1 MLNKTEA
8 SQPNKSQLLL
18 NLVRLWITAENL
30 WRNQVS
36 VSIWKIQRPRN
47 QMTVDLQS
55 FKLKQIKKNWFW
67 NLYIVQFCFSLQK
80 RLRQYPLQAVSRYC
94 WNKLSLMWPV
104 GARYII
110 LYHTFINISGHTNI
124 ISCSPDPVHL
134 YINRSKQTI
143 LSLISCIQ
151 YVQHWFL
158 LCSRSIFH
166 ILIYKSETSI
176 KNITIRT
183 SLAYNKKYF

>member
-1 MLNKTEA
+1 MRY
-8 SQPNKSQLLL
+8 Q
-18 NLVRLWITAENL
+18 
-30 WRNQVS
+30 S
-36 VSIWKIQRPRN
+36 VSEKYKDPEIIWQL
-47 QMTVDLQS
+47 T
-55 FKLKQIKKNWFW
+55 FKVSNSNKKNWFW

-134 YINRSKQTI
+134 YDNRSEQTI

-158 LCSRSIFH
+158 LYSRSIFH